1 MRAYLIV
8 KLKFRDVGFAK
19 DYLANVLAIPA
30 FET

>member
-19 DYLANVLAIPA
+19 GYLTDVLTILPI
-30 FET
+30 ET